1 MIKKW
6 YDITVGEYK
15 LMELTGK
22 VDQYKRWYNP
32 FPTPLFYKQIKKQA
46 STLLDFI
53 HDNRNSDLE
62 EHIKMQ
68 EHKYLAKLQ
77 IEVNRLQGVEQL
89 LELQLK
95 NHARLLSMKNQI
107 RSRKLR
113 KIIDV
118 PDVLRYAIREAEELT
133 GIKIVEFKD
142 IDDFKRVVKHR
153 TDKLNEFINKQNDKN
168 KTDNSKKELLGSLV
182 NGIMMY
188 LELSPV
194 GVDGMKV
201 IDFMDF
207 YKKAI
212 AKMKA
217 EKEMYEKN
225 KK

>member
-1 MIKKW
+1 M
-6 YDITVGEYK
+6 
-15 LMELTGK
+15 
-22 VDQYKRWYNP
+22 
-32 FPTPLFYKQIKKQA
+32 
-46 STLLDFI
+46 
-53 HDNRNSDLE
+53 
-62 EHIKMQ
+62 
-68 EHKYLAKLQ
+68 
-77 IEVNRLQGVEQL
+77 
-89 LELQLK
+89 
-95 NHARLLSMKNQI
+95 
-107 RSRKLR
+107 
-113 KIIDV
+113 

-133 GIKIVEFKD
+133 GIKIIEFKD

-168 KTDNSKKELLGSLV
+168 KTDNTKKELLGSLV

-225 KK
+225 KKI